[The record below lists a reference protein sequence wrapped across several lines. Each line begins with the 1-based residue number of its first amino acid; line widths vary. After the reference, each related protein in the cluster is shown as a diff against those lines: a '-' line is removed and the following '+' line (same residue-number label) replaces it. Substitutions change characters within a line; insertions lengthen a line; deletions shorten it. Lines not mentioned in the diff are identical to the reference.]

1 MVSSLPFS
9 HCHQPAYRAWFGG
22 KSRKLRARQLDVN
35 LATGFSELI
44 VLKYE
49 MKTSKHGG
57 DLLIGG
63 SDVMMFY
70 KRHHKH

>member
-1 MVSSLPFS
+1 M
-9 HCHQPAYRAWFGG
+9 
-22 KSRKLRARQLDVN
+22 N
-35 LATGFSELI
+35 LATGFSELM

-49 MKTSKHGG
+49 MKTSKHSG